1 MIFVQKSEELLEVLK
16 LQEKN
21 AKKKRIKKAY

>member
-1 MIFVQKSEELLEVLK
+1 MISVQKSEELLQGLK
-16 LQEKN
+16 FREKN